1 MNSPGRPDESV
12 KRLLDGLEQKRDD
25 EVAVVSAL
33 KGRAISRSATSIHL
47 ATAAGIMAVPIA
59 NIKEVVTLTDARSD
73 LVRVIVK
80 NPKDVRQLLAV
91 RSARPT
97 GGGSGGGGG
106 GGAVAMMEDGDR
118 IPTDRY
124 PEKTYV
130 GVGTYVTTDSDTVT
144 GGEGNAD
151 ATDDREDHGGS
162 ADDTFE

>member
-97 GGGSGGGGG
+97 GGG
-106 GGAVAMMEDGDR
+106 GAVAMMEDGDR